1 MLSVLGLCHTSQVS
15 NDTINSLIGNL
26 LSDSDFCK
34 IRCKIDSI
42 EFHVAK
48 LPRIQLLLKS
58 DL

>member
-1 MLSVLGLCHTSQVS
+1 MLSVLGFCPTSQVS

-34 IRCKIDSI
+34 ICCKIDFT

-48 LPRIQLLLKS
+48 LPWIQLLLKS
-58 DL
+58 EL